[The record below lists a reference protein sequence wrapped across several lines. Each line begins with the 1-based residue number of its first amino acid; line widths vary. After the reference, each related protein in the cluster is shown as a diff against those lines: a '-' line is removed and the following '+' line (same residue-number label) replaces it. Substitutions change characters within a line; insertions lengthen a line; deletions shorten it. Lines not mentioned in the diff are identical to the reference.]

1 MRPPIG
7 RRLLVLSTLVL
18 VVLAAPASP
27 AAAKGKKASCKGGKV
42 AVKVGKGTSCR
53 PFARVFPK
61 PRDLDL
67 RLSYL
72 KQALR
77 LDPAKLAGGRRAKK
91 KRIRPPERRLR
102 KKVEKV
108 LPKALAFFD
117 RKRGGASASSL
128 LGGPAFASANCGVG
142 QAGPRGSIGGSSS
155 VGMLGDNGL
164 FIETEAAGMTIR
176 LTFVSC
182 GGVGSF
188 SVPEC
193 PKSNGSVD
201 AKGAGDFRV
210 TTEIREGSR
219 LVSRNTTSFEDKA
232 EVHGE
237 VGPDAKLKFIKVTHQ
252 QELFLVAT
260 GGIVFRGGVKREIKI
275 DMPGG
280 QYDPASAKVTPYGDA
295 APADLG
301 ADAFAKTAAGALS
314 SYRAAE
320 GRWSS
325 FAGSNCAEPVFTP
338 ASNAEKLHRGDQKQL
353 SIYAR
358 ARADG
363 GRATEARWSLLAPL
377 NAEFSPIAS
386 QDAAPTIA
394 YTVAKTPA
402 GNQVRVT
409 ARVTSTAG
417 VGERTWTQP
426 IEESTGRIVGTFSG
440 EYKGAPSVEGRTEQT
455 WSGTVEFNRLATI
468 EGVDHYTLVSGV
480 ITITASGLD
489 GSGVSGC
496 QQHGSNSN
504 KKLPGG
510 GMEITPTNGGAP
522 YGYSISVS
530 MPFEPLN
537 ITRVDCNKASQEEGF
552 EGTEYP
558 LTPLYKFSPSGQES
572 ADGITFAG
580 TVDEGIGFVYVQRWN
595 LHTE

>member
-1 MRPPIG
+1 
-7 RRLLVLSTLVL
+7 
-18 VVLAAPASP
+18 
-27 AAAKGKKASCKGGKV
+27 
-42 AVKVGKGTSCR
+42 
-53 PFARVFPK
+53 
-61 PRDLDL
+61 
-67 RLSYL
+67 
-72 KQALR
+72 
-77 LDPAKLAGGRRAKK
+77 
-91 KRIRPPERRLR
+91 
-102 KKVEKV
+102 
-108 LPKALAFFD
+108 
-117 RKRGGASASSL
+117 
-128 LGGPAFASANCGVG
+128 
-142 QAGPRGSIGGSSS
+142 
-155 VGMLGDNGL
+155 
-164 FIETEAAGMTIR
+164 MT
-176 LTFVSC
+176 
-182 GGVGSF
+182 
-188 SVPEC
+188 
-193 PKSNGSVD
+193 
-201 AKGAGDFRV
+201 
-210 TTEIREGSR
+210 
-219 LVSRNTTSFEDKA
+219 
-232 EVHGE
+232 
-237 VGPDAKLKFIKVTHQ
+237 
-252 QELFLVAT
+252 
-260 GGIVFRGGVKREIKI
+260 
-275 DMPGG
+275 
-280 QYDPASAKVTPYGDA
+280 
-295 APADLG
+295 
-301 ADAFAKTAAGALS
+301 
-314 SYRAAE
+314 
-320 GRWSS
+320 
-325 FAGSNCAEPVFTP
+325 
-338 ASNAEKLHRGDQKQL
+338 
-353 SIYAR
+353 
-358 ARADG
+358 
-363 GRATEARWSLLAPL
+363 
-377 NAEFSPIAS
+377 S

-417 VGERTWTQP
+417 VGEKTWMQQ

>member
-1 MRPPIG
+1 MRLPIG
-7 RRLLVLSTLVL
+7 CRPL
-18 VVLAAPASP
+18 VLAALALTATFALAPT
-27 AAAKGKKASCKGGKV
+27 AAAKGKKASCKGTKI
-42 AVKVGKGTSCR
+42 AVKVGKRTTCR
-53 PFARVFPK
+53 PFAKVFPQ

-72 KQALR
+72 KQALQ
-77 LDPAKLAGGRRAKK
+77 LDPAKLAGGKK
-91 KRIRPPERRLR
+91 KRKRIRPPEKRLR

-117 RKRGGASASSL
+117 RKRGASSSSL
-128 LGGPAFASANCGVG
+128 LGGPAFASANCGIG
-142 QAGPRGSIGGSSS
+142 QAGQRGSIGGSSS

-164 FIETEAAGMTIR
+164 FIETSAGGLTIR

-201 AKGAGDFRV
+201 AKGTGDFRV
-210 TTEIREGSR
+210 TTEIREGTQ
-219 LVSRNTTSFEDKA
+219 LIKRNTTSFEDKA
-232 EVHGE
+232 DVHGE
-237 VGPDAKLKFIKVTHQ
+237 VGPDAKLKSIKVTHQ

-260 GGIVFRGGVKREIKI
+260 GGIVFRGGVKREIEI
-275 DMPGG
+275 EMPAG
-280 QYDPASAKVTPYGDA
+280 QYDPASAKVTPFGDP
-295 APADLG
+295 APGDLG

-314 SYRAAE
+314 SYRSAE
-320 GRWSS
+320 GGWST
-325 FAGSNCAEPVFTP
+325 FGRGNCAEPVFAP
-338 ASNAEKLHRGDQKQL
+338 ASNAEKLRRGDQKQL

-363 GRATEARWSLLAPL
+363 GRATEARWSLVAPL
-377 NAEFSPIAS
+377 NAEFSPMTS

-402 GNQVRVT
+402 GNEVRVT

-417 VGERTWTQP
+417 VGEKTWTQP

-468 EGVDHYTLVSGV
+468 EGVDYYTLVSGV

-489 GSGVSGC
+489 GSGLSGC

-510 GMEITPTNGGAP
+510 GMEVTPTNGGAP
-522 YGYSISVS
+522 YGYSINVS

-537 ITRVDCNKASQEEGF
+537 ITRINCNKASQEEGF

-572 ADGITFAG
+572 SDGITYAG
-580 TVDEGIGFVYVQRWN
+580 TVDEGSGFVYVQRWN
-595 LHTE
+595 LHVAD